1 MINKNLAAVVLN
13 ILSEVLPIFSL
24 AFLVV
29 ACTTSPIKSTK
40 LPDTLKIAQVSVD
53 DDISREKLDLISKVL
68 KLRLESKGYRVV
80 SDLVNDY
87 YQDSEHPEVN
97 LTLDKGG
104 ANFGLGYWDT
114 VSGEVEVATQS
125 DLQDGEP
132 TLLYSHEDSVSRRGG
147 LIFNTGQVVT
157 GLLSQISRFKDDAF
171 SVLSSEL
178 TNKLLSGVEKLDTQ
192 PHKVTALNY
201 QITLGQNGNIRV
213 CADTPHPAFLQVSPE
228 ANFSLSKTAPNV
240 SLATTTATTA
250 QQCGSF
256 DLSWIRKNLG
266 SSRVV
271 AIDTTGIIAHSR
283 LTIPSQIACVGDIE
297 AAIAKVDAA
306 TLNDLAKKCGKEMV
320 VSSDKGKH
328 TIQKFL
334 SAKISP
340 ELFFQIMTP
349 EYSSKIYQM

>member
-1 MINKNLAAVVLN
+1 MINKKIKNMVALATYK
-13 ILSEVLPIFSL
+13 L
-24 AFLVV
+24 ALLTPL
-29 ACTTSPIKSTK
+29 ALLTASCATAPLKTTK
-40 LPDTLKIAQVSVD
+40 LPNTLKIAKVSVD
-53 DDISREKLDLISKVL
+53 DDISREKLELISKVL

-80 SDLVNDY
+80 SNLATKH
-87 YQDSEHPEVN
+87 YQDSSYPDVT

-114 VSGEVEVATQS
+114 VSGEVKVAKQS
-125 DLQDGEP
+125 DLQKP
-132 TLLYSHEDSVSRRGG
+132 SMLYSHEDSVSRRGG
-147 LIFNTGQVVT
+147 LIFNTGQVIT

-178 TNKLLSGVEKLDTQ
+178 TSKLLRGVQNVETQ
-192 PHKVTALNY
+192 PQKLTALNY
-201 QITLGQNGNIRV
+201 QVTLGQNGNIRL
-213 CADTPHPAFLQVSPE
+213 CADTPNPAFLQISPE
-228 ANFSLSKTAPNV
+228 ANFSLSETINLTAI
-240 SLATTTATTA
+240 TKGA

-266 SSRVV
+266 NSQVV
-271 AIDTTGIIAHSR
+271 AIDPTGIIAQSR
-283 LTIPSQIACVGDIE
+283 LTIPPHISCINDIE
-297 AAIAKVDAA
+297 AAIAKVEVA
-306 TLNDLAKKCGKEMV
+306 TLKDLAQRCGKEMV